1 MKLEPRPAILME
13 KQRGWAVKLDGTES
27 LGISKVG
34 QIVLARLIESQIWYQ
49 SADSV
54 WMDVVSLI
62 P

>member
-1 MKLEPRPAILME
+1 ME
-13 KQRGWAVKLDGTES
+13 KQRKLGWGES